1 MNERES
7 ATGFRPVEEQLAIL
21 MRGVEFG
28 DETTRTNMEAELR
41 QRLAESARENK
52 PLRVYCGFDPTK
64 PDLHL
69 GHTVP
74 MRKLAQFQELGH
86 EVIFLIGTF
95 TSIIGDPSDKTT
107 ARRLQTIDEARDHA
121 KTYA

>member
-1 MNERES
+1 MS
-7 ATGFRPVEEQLAIL
+7 AFKPIDEQLAIL

-28 DETTRTNMEAELR
+28 DPTTRANMEAELR
-41 QRLAESARENK
+41 QRLTESARDNK

-95 TSIIGDPSDKTT
+95 TSIIGDPSDKTA
-107 ARRLQTIDEARDHA
+107 ARRLQSEQEARDHA
-121 KTYA
+121 